1 MLVYRVN
8 FAALQEGALLENRA
22 IADVLTLEID
32 AFYFASTIAP
42 ERDI

>member
-22 IADVLTLEID
+22 IPYVLTVEID
-32 AFYFASTIAP
+32 AFYFAGPIAP